1 MTYCTYTEV
10 QATTRNTELQ
20 SATEAE
26 INLLITQ
33 AELIIDQY
41 VGFVKSPKSQA
52 LKFPLTGET
61 TIPTNVKYAT
71 IYQVEYMFE
80 NDADLEHGIS
90 DETGDKN
97 TKGNKFNVVSHRA
110 KQLLA
115 ETRTIVGKPYTIV
128 DYELL
133 Y

>member
-1 MTYCTYTEV
+1 MTYCTV
-10 QATTRNTELQ
+10 ADVKATTRNTELK
-20 SATEAE
+20 AE
-26 INLLITQ
+26 STTVITSLIEQ

-52 LKFPLTGET
+52 LKFPLTGES